1 LQKVGGAETAA
12 RLRGQDRGGSRE
24 SNKFEVVMDYLFFDY
39 ETSGRNEVYDQ
50 ILQFGAI
57 KTDSEFR
64 QLGEPIEFFC
74 KLRRDV
80 LPSPGAIKVNQID
93 INDLNSKGLTEFEF
107 AKRVSETLLG
117 DGNQCVVGY
126 NSKHFDNKFTRFLL
140 YRNFCDP
147 YAWCYRNGNSCFDV
161 FDAMSL
167 GYSFDQ
173 LSDIQM
179 SDKNGPSLRLENV
192 TKWNNL
198 PHDHAHDAVSDV
210 KATIHLAKL
219 VKERSPKVIE
229 HALRLRNLETAKRI
243 ITTNEK
249 FFHSS
254 SLNGY
259 DNKFLSLHTPICGH
273 PTIPKSAISWNL
285 RCDPSEILQ
294 LSVDEIRR
302 QMYSKKELQTIEV
315 GFDEFKLN
323 QSPMVIPF
331 DEKSKGRVVDY
342 EERVNNFNAVKKN
355 ITSLTKLAGEV
366 FNSTIPEIDPDAD
379 LYAGDFFGEVRLHA
393 NVCNEVRL
401 NPMAIANSQFGSPRL
416 KRLLGRL
423 KARNFFDEL
432 EEAEQSQY
440 GQFCSDKF
448 ACTDEANW
456 ITRKQFD
463 REMAEVLIDNNLSE
477 RQKHCLTV
485 LRLYADNIGGVSNG
499 GGR

>member
-1 LQKVGGAETAA
+1 M
-12 RLRGQDRGGSRE
+12 S
-24 SNKFEVVMDYLFFDY
+24 FLFYDY

-80 LPSPGAIKVNQID
+80 LPSPGAIRVNQID
-93 INDLNSKGLTEFEF
+93 INELNSKGLTEFEF

-126 NSKHFDNKFTRFLL
+126 NSKNFDNKFTRFLL
-140 YRNFCDP
+140 YRNFFDP
-147 YAWCYRNGNSCFDV
+147 YAWSYLNGNSCFDV
-161 FDAMSL
+161 FDVMSL

-173 LSDIQM
+173 LSNIQI
-179 SDKNGPSLRLENV
+179 SDESGPSLRLENLA
-192 TKWNNL
+192 KWNNL
-198 PHDHAHDAVSDV
+198 PHDDAHDAVSDV
-210 KATIHLAKL
+210 KATIQLAKL
-219 VKERSPKVIE
+219 VKERSPKLIE
-229 HALRLRNLETAKRI
+229 HALRLRNLEIAKRI

-254 SLNGY
+254 SFNGY
-259 DNKFLSLHTPICGH
+259 DNKFLSLHTSLCGH

-285 RCDPSEILQ
+285 KCDPSEILQ
-294 LSVDEIRR
+294 LSFDEIRK
-302 QMYSKKELQTIEV
+302 QMYSKKELKNIEV

-323 QSPMVIPF
+323 QSPMVIPY
-331 DEKSKGRVVDY
+331 DEKSKGRVVNY
-342 EERVNNFNAVKKN
+342 EERLNNFNAVKEN
-355 ITSLTKLAGEV
+355 ITSLTKLASEV

-379 LYAGDFFGEVRLHA
+379 LYAGDFFGEVRVHA
-393 NVCNEVRL
+393 KVCNEVRIK
-401 NPMAIANSQFGSPRL
+401 PMAIANSQFTTPRL

-432 EEAEQSQY
+432 GEAEQSQY
-440 GQFCSDKF
+440 GQFCSAKF

-456 ITRKQFD
+456 ITKKQFD
-463 REMAEVLIDNNLSE
+463 QEMAEELSDDNLSE
-477 RQKHCLTV
+477 RQRSCLTI
-485 LRLYADNIGGVSNG
+485 LRQYADTICRISN
-499 GGR
+499 

>member
-1 LQKVGGAETAA
+1 MM
-12 RLRGQDRGGSRE
+12 
-24 SNKFEVVMDYLFFDY
+24 NYLFFDY

-50 ILQFGAI
+50 ILQFGAV

-126 NSKHFDNKFTRFLL
+126 NSKNFDNKFTRFLL
-140 YRNFCDP
+140 YRNFFDP
-147 YAWCYRNGNSCFDV
+147 YAWSYRDGNSCFDI

-173 LSDIQM
+173 LSNIQM
-179 SDKNGPSLRLENV
+179 SDQNGPSLRLENLS
-192 TKWNNL
+192 KWNNL
-198 PHDHAHDAVSDV
+198 THDDAHDAVSDV
-210 KATIHLAKL
+210 KATIQLARL

-229 HALRLRNLETAKRI
+229 HALRLRNFETAKRI

-254 SLNGY
+254 SFNGY
-259 DNKFLSLHTPICGH
+259 DNKFLSLHTPVCSH
-273 PTIPKSAISWNL
+273 PKIHKSAISWNL
-285 RCDPSEILQ
+285 KCDPSEILQ
-294 LSVDEIRR
+294 LSVDEIRK
-302 QMYSKKELQTIEV
+302 QMYSKKELKTVEV

-323 QSPMVIPF
+323 QSPMVIPY

-342 EERVNNFNAVKKN
+342 EERVKNFNAVKKD
-355 ITSLTKLAGEV
+355 IQPLTKLAGEV
-366 FNSTIPEIDPDAD
+366 FDSTIHEIDPDAD

-393 NVCNEVRL
+393 SLCNQVRL
-401 NPMAIANSQFGSPRL
+401 NPMAIASSQFGPPRL

-432 EEAEQSQY
+432 EEAERSRY
-440 GQFCSDKF
+440 IEFCSDKF
-448 ACTDEANW
+448 ACTNDANW

-463 REMAEVLIDNNLSE
+463 EEMAEVLLDNNLTQ
-477 RQKHCLTV
+477 RQKHCLAV
-485 LRLYADNIGGVSNG
+485 LRHYADNI
-499 GGR
+499 

>member
-1 LQKVGGAETAA
+1 M
-12 RLRGQDRGGSRE
+12 
-24 SNKFEVVMDYLFFDY
+24 NYLFFDY

-126 NSKHFDNKFTRFLL
+126 NSKNFDNKFTRFLL
-140 YRNFCDP
+140 YRNFFDP
-147 YAWCYRNGNSCFDV
+147 YAWSYRDGNSCFDV

-173 LSDIQM
+173 LSDIRM
-179 SDKNGPSLRLENV
+179 SDENGPSLRLENLS
-192 TKWNNL
+192 KWNNL
-198 PHDHAHDAVSDV
+198 PHDDAHDAVSDV
-210 KATIHLAKL
+210 KATIQLAKL

-229 HALRLRNLETAKRI
+229 HALRLRNFEIAKRI

-254 SLNGY
+254 SFNGY

-285 RCDPSEILQ
+285 KCNPSEILQ
-294 LSVDEIRR
+294 LSVDEIRQ
-302 QMYSKKELQTIEV
+302 QMYSKKELKTIEV

-331 DEKSKGRVVDY
+331 HEKSKDRVVDY
-342 EERVNNFNAVKKN
+342 EELLHNFNAVKEN
-355 ITSLTKLAGEV
+355 LSSLTKLVGQV
-366 FNSTIPEIDPDAD
+366 FNSTISEVDPDAD
-379 LYAGDFFGEVRLHA
+379 LYAGDFFGEIRLDAKVYNDVR
-393 NVCNEVRL
+393 N
-401 NPMAIANSQFGSPRL
+401 NPMATASSQFSSLRL

-432 EEAEQSQY
+432 GEAEQAQFS
-440 GQFCSDKF
+440 QFCSEKF
-448 ACTDEANW
+448 ACADQVNW
-456 ITRKQFD
+456 ITKKKFEQ
-463 REMAEVLIDNNLSE
+463 EMAEVLLTDLSE

-485 LRLYADNIGGVSNG
+485 IKEYADRIEGVFKCD
-499 GGR
+499 RREIH

>member
-1 LQKVGGAETAA
+1 M
-12 RLRGQDRGGSRE
+12 
-24 SNKFEVVMDYLFFDY
+24 NYLFFDY

-50 ILQFGAI
+50 ILQFAAI

-64 QLGEPIEFFC
+64 QMGEPVEFFC

-93 INDLNSKGLTEFEF
+93 INDLNTKGLTEFEF

-126 NSKHFDNKFTRFLL
+126 NSKNFDNKFTRFLL
-140 YRNFCDP
+140 YRNFFDP
-147 YAWCYRNGNSCFDV
+147 YAWSYRGGNSCFDI

-173 LSDIQM
+173 LSDIRM
-179 SDKNGPSLRLENV
+179 SDENGPSLRLENLS
-192 TKWNNL
+192 KWNNL
-198 PHDHAHDAVSDV
+198 PHDDAHDAVSDV
-210 KATIHLAKL
+210 KATIQLAKL

-229 HALRLRNLETAKRI
+229 HALRLRNFETAKRI

-254 SLNGY
+254 SFNGY

-273 PTIPKSAISWNL
+273 PTIPKSVISWNL
-285 RCDPSEILQ
+285 KCDPSEILQ
-294 LSVDEIRR
+294 LSVDEIRK
-302 QMYSKKELQTIEV
+302 QMYSKKELKTIEV

-323 QSPMVIPF
+323 QSPMVIPY
-331 DEKSKGRVVDY
+331 DGKSKGRVVDY
-342 EERVNNFNAVKKN
+342 EERVKNFNAVKEN
-355 ITSLTKLAGEV
+355 IPPLTTLAAEV
-366 FNSTIPEIDPDAD
+366 FDSTIPELDPDAD
-379 LYAGDFFGEVRLHA
+379 LYAGDFFGEVQLDS
-393 NVCNEVRL
+393 NVCDQVRL
-401 NPMAIANSQFGSPRL
+401 NPMAIASSQFRSTRL
-416 KRLLGRL
+416 KRLLVRL

-448 ACTDEANW
+448 ACTEEANW
-456 ITRKQFD
+456 ITKKLFD
-463 REMAEVLIDNNLSE
+463 QEMAEVLSDSNLSE
-477 RQKHCLTV
+477 RQKFCLAI
-485 LRLYADNIGGVSNG
+485 LRQYADTVCGVDTEG
-499 GGR
+499 GGLRVEITRSR